1 MKLSGLGNSGSKKRG
16 PDNPRT
22 FDAEGELVIDASE
35 PMARQRMDGLGAD
48 DTRSIGAALWE
59 MLHPGQVQE
68 EYQAVGKDAPS
79 YSSIVGSAFDD
90 AMTAAYEGQQ
100 QVKEGAT
107 KIAGAAQALLPW
119 IVIGAVALAV
129 VFVADKIPRIGGRK

>member
-1 MKLSGLGNSGSKKRG
+1 MKLSGLGGNT
-16 PDNPRT
+16 PRT
-22 FDAEGELVIDASE
+22 FDADGELVIDS
-35 PMARQRMDGLGAD
+35 PRKRMNGVHGLGAD
-48 DTRSIGAALWE
+48 DTRSIGSALWE

-68 EYQAVGKDAPS
+68 EYKAVGKDAPS

-100 QVKEGAT
+100 QVKEGAQ
-107 KIAGAAQALLPW
+107 KIAGAAQSLLPW

-129 VFVADKIPRIGGRK
+129 VFVADKIPKITRK